1 MGTVIEL
8 IINFRKQQNFV
19 EIELKDDNCNFK

>member
-19 EIELKDDNCNFK
+19 KIELKDDNCNFK